1 MKGVLMMEKKIIV
14 EVVTDTTQS
23 DKLICKDVIEGLNE
37 KLLIVQKVNINNKDV
52 YDYSKGGFIKEENNE

>member
-1 MKGVLMMEKKIIV
+1 MMEKKIIV

-52 YDYSKGGFIKEENNE
+52 YNYSKGGFIKEENNE

>member
-1 MKGVLMMEKKIIV
+1 MMEKKIIV